1 MKFYTKRTF
10 LLLTFIIGTIILP
23 SCRSKTPW
31 NPYLSMKDKP
41 SYKQRKEEQRQIKIG
56 TKAYK
61 EQMKKNK
68 KDIQGNINRSTSMK
82 PKHKKVTKIKRRRIK
97 VRKDKWKL

>member
-10 LLLTFIIGTIILP
+10 LLLTFIIGTALLT

-31 NPYLSMKDKP
+31 NPYLSAKEKP
-41 SYKQRKEEQRQIKIG
+41 SDKQRKEEQKQLKSG

-68 KDIQGNINRSTSMK
+68 KDIKGNNDAFFN
-82 PKHKKVTKIKRRRIK
+82 KKKQYKKTTKVKRRRK
-97 VRKDKWKL
+97 GRKENWRL